1 MIPPS
6 EAGKG
11 EKMEIKNNLFP
22 GGVRRALTMS
32 YDDGA
37 EFDYRLAEI
46 FRQNGIRGTFH
57 LNSGKLGEK
66 GYVRREDIAKLYQDQ
81 EVSVH
86 TLTHPYLTQIP
97 DSQALEEI
105 LEDRRALEELCG
117 YPVRG
122 MSWPFGAYT
131 EHVIGIAKACGM
143 EYSRTV
149 EATGGFDLPQDF
161 LKWHPTAHHDGD
173 LEGLWKQFLERGFEQ
188 MLLFYVWG
196 HSHEF
201 DRNHNWEKIESFCR
215 MAGGRDDVWYA
226 TNVEIMDYV
235 QASRSL
241 RFSADRKMVY
251 NPSAQDVWLSVDKE
265 PVCVAAGEFKRF

>member
-1 MIPPS
+1 
-6 EAGKG
+6 
-11 EKMEIKNNLFP
+11 MEVKCNLFP

-37 EFDYRLAEI
+37 EFDRRLVGI
-46 FRQNGIRGTFH
+46 FNENGIRGTFH
-57 LNSGKLGEK
+57 LNSGKLGTE
-66 GYVRREDIAKLYQDQ
+66 GYVSREETAKLYKNH

-86 TLTHPYLTQIP
+86 TVTHPYLTQIP
-97 DSQALEEI
+97 DGQVLEEI
-105 LEDRRALEELCG
+105 LSDKMALEELCR

-131 EHVIGIAKACGM
+131 DHVIGLAEACGM

-149 EATGGFDLPQDF
+149 KATKAFDLPQNF
-161 LKWHPTAHHDGD
+161 MKWHPTAHHDDD
-173 LEGLWKQFLERGFEQ
+173 LEGLWKQFLEREFEQ

-201 DRNHNWEKIESFCR
+201 SRNHNWEKIETFCR
-215 MAGGRDDVWYA
+215 MAGGREDVWYA
-226 TNVEIMDYV
+226 ANIEILDYV

-241 RFSADRKMVY
+241 RFSGNRRMVC
-251 NPSAQDVWLSVDKE
+251 NHSAQDVWISVDRE
-265 PVCVAAGEFKRF
+265 PVCIAAGEFRKL